1 MVKINKNKLKKGID
15 NGDDIVYNKDTIE
28 QGNKET

>member
-1 MVKINKNKLKKGID
+1 VKINKKNLKKGVD
-15 NGDDIVYNKDTIE
+15 NGDNMVYNKDTIE